1 MAVRTP
7 NTIRSRFDHVWA
19 VIRAA
24 VADRAIP
31 FDISLGHTPPPPYSR
46 GSHDDP
52 DYSSGGAIQ
61 HASEQFTAF
70 VAIRAFLRLGAA
82 GGLRVSDIDF
92 MRRQVHV
99 QRQVQVVTGGG
110 VDIRPPKYGR
120 ERTVYVPDG
129 VLQMRSEHVR
139 LHVPGED
146 PDRWMF
152 ADSRGAPSSIS
163 PSRSCAITPIAHMLN
178 EALTADRVRTQT
190 Q

>member
-31 FDISLGHTPPPPYSR
+31 FDITASVTLPRRLKAEAAMTIPTTAQV
-46 GSHDDP
+46 GS
-52 DYSSGGAIQ
+52 AMR

-70 VAIRAFLRLGAA
+70 VAICAFGGLRLGEAA
-82 GGLRVSDIDF
+82 GRVSDIDF

-152 ADSRGAPSSIS
+152 ADSRSAPLHQNS
-163 PSRSCAITPIAHMLN
+163 AVHQWN
-178 EALTADRVRTQT
+178 
-190 Q
+190 

>member
-31 FDISLGHTPPPPYSR
+31 FDITASVTLPRRLKADAAMTIPTTAQA
-46 GSHDDP
+46 GS
-52 DYSSGGAIQ
+52 AMR

-70 VAIRAFLRLGAA
+70 VAICAFGRLRLGEA

-120 ERTVYVPDG
+120 
-129 VLQMRSEHVR
+129 
-139 LHVPGED
+139 
-146 PDRWMF
+146 DRWMF
-152 ADSRGAPSSIS
+152 TDSRGVPLHQNSAGPADLS
-163 PSRSCAITPIAHMLN
+163 PINATW
-178 EALTADRVRTQT
+178 
-190 Q
+190 